1 MARIE
6 TFEVLDQYRIL
17 FRFSTGLEKIVDF
30 KPYIKDN
37 PITKPLSDHNYFR
50 QVRLYERGSGIYWPN
65 GYDFDPIYL
74 RDHVPGEVVS
84 KA

>member
-1 MARIE
+1 MATIE
-6 TFEVLDQYRIL
+6 AFEVLDQYHIY

-37 PITKPLSDHNYFR
+37 PITKPLADYTCFR
-50 QVRLYERGSGIYWPN
+50 QVQLYEYGSGIYWPN
-65 GYDFDPIYL
+65 GYDFDPTYL
-74 RDHVPGEVVS
+74 RDYVDGEILT